1 MESGIPEK
9 EEKHGRCM
17 GPAGGLGR
25 ALTDGRNLHPGTQL
39 LVISQ
44 GTNVNTLSLSVIM
57 PRCWASAG
65 QTLNGRLVEAHR
77 GVALGDLL
85 TIPQQNREDGDG

>member
-17 GPAGGLGR
+17 GPAGGAGKGTDRWQEPPPGYSAPGHLSRDRCEHTVAICQHAQVLG
-25 ALTDGRNLHPGTQL
+25 Q
-39 LVISQ
+39 
-44 GTNVNTLSLSVIM
+44 
-57 PRCWASAG
+57 CWANLEWQA
-65 QTLNGRLVEAHR
+65 VEAHR

-85 TIPQQNREDGDG
+85 TIPQQNREGGDG